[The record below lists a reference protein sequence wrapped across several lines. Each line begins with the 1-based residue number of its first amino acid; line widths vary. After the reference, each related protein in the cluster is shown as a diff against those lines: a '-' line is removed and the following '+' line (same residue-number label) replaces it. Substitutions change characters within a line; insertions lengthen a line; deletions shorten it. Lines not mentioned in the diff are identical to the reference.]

1 MEPLTSALQ
10 SVWFNL
16 RVEHQLLWAYHW
28 RSKGPE
34 YYADHL
40 LFQRLYEAR
49 IPEID
54 KLAEVMVGVAGP
66 QTVDPDLSAKVG
78 KELIARVESM
88 QGTDVSRAAA
98 LVVDTLEKIEK
109 ANESIGKSPYSLAIN
124 NVLAA
129 IADSH
134 LEALY
139 LLKRRMA

>member
-1 MEPLTSALQ
+1 MDTLISSLQ
-10 SVWFNL
+10 AVWFNL
-16 RVEHQLLWAYHW
+16 RAEHQLLWAYHW

-34 YYADHL
+34 YYSDHL

-49 IPEID
+49 LPEID
-54 KLAEVMVGVAGP
+54 KLAEVMVGMGGAEA
-66 QTVDPDLSAKVG
+66 VDPDLSARAG
-78 KELIARVESM
+78 RELIARAESM
-88 QGTDVSRAAA
+88 KATDVAKAAA

-109 ANESIGKSPYSLAIN
+109 ANDQLGKSPYSLPIN

-129 IADSH
+129 IADAH